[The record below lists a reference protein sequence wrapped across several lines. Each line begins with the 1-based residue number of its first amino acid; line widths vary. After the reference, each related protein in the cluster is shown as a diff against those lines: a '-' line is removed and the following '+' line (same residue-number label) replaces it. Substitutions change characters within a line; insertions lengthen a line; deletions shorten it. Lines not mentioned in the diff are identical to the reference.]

1 MKYFKSV
8 INWFRLQFKPEKKQ
22 VERTLVDLFLKMGED
37 DCFNSVWLEDNIK
50 HPTKKFKLLTRKS
63 KAETERLKF
72 NYVEAEKIFNSVLE
86 RHNDLNEEMVYE
98 VIKIIKNNLELD

>member
-8 INWFRLQFKPEKKQ
+8 TNRFRLQFKPEKTQ
-22 VERTLVDLFLKMGED
+22 VERSLVDLFLKIGED
-37 DCFNSVWLEDNIK
+37 DRFNSVWLEENSENSI
-50 HPTKKFKLLTRKS
+50 KKFKLLTRKS

-72 NYVEAEKIFNSVLE
+72 NYVEAEKICNSVLE